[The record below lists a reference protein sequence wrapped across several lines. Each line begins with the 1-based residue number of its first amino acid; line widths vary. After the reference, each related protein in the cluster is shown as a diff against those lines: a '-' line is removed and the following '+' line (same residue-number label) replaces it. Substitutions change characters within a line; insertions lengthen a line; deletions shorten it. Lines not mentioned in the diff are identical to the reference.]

1 VQLVGRVVGVV
12 QRALRGV
19 QYLPCLPCLKI
30 QTWATRFTCSPD
42 LRHPPGS

>member
-1 VQLVGRVVGVV
+1 VQAGRVDGSNIARQVVGVV

-30 QTWATRFTCSPD
+30 QTWAS
-42 LRHPPGS
+42 SVA

>member
-30 QTWATRFTCSPD
+30 QTCGTRFSA
-42 LRHPPGS
+42 